1 MKSNLSRRQFLK
13 AACATACAACLPYMP
28 ASALGVSALENA
40 LYWEPAEGGRT
51 RCLLCYHGCVV
62 DKDETGICRVRKNVD
77 GSLKTMV
84 WDNPC
89 VLSSDPIEKAP
100 LHHVCPGTK
109 FLALGAAG
117 CNLSCLYCQNW
128 QVAQQTP
135 DMTENFALTPE
146 KAAQMASTRGHKG
159 IMLTFNDPVVV
170 IEYASRVLLAAKAAG
185 LMTSIVTG
193 GAINAAPRKELCQS
207 CDAVT
212 FGLKGFT
219 QDFYTKVI
227 GGKLADTLKS
237 LEGFRKEARWLE
249 VTTLIVPTMN
259 DDEKTMRE
267 QARWLKENIGVEVP
281 FHISRFFPEY
291 KLRNLPT
298 TPVPV
303 LARLRDAALEEGLKY
318 VYLSNVSPHDGNHTY
333 CPGCGKQ
340 IIKRMGFKT
349 LENLLADGKCPGCGF
364 KIAGIW

>member
-1 MKSNLSRRQFLK
+1 MKSKLSRRQFIRG
-13 AACATACAACLPYMP
+13 ACATACAACLPAMP
-28 ASALGVSALENA
+28 VSALGVDAMETALH
-40 LYWEPAEGGRT
+40 WEAVEAGKVH
-51 RCLLCYHGCVV
+51 CLLCYHGCIL
-62 DKDETGICRVRKNVD
+62 DNGASGICRVRRNVE
-77 GSLKTMV
+77 GSLRTLV
-84 WDNPC
+84 WNNPC
-89 VLSSDPIEKAP
+89 VLASDPVEKAP
-100 LHHVCPGTK
+100 LHHVLPGSK
-109 FLALGAAG
+109 FLALGSAG
-117 CNLSCLYCQNW
+117 CNLTCLYCQNW

-135 DMTENFALTPE
+135 DLTENFDLTPE
-146 KAAQMASTRGHKG
+146 KAAQMASTRGHNG

-170 IEYASRVLLAAKAAG
+170 IEYAGKVLEAAKAAG
-185 LMTSIVTG
+185 LLTSIVTG
-193 GAINAAPRKELCQS
+193 GAISPVPRKEFCRN

-219 QDFYTKVI
+219 QDFYTRVV
-227 GGKLADTLKS
+227 GGKLEETLKS
-237 LEGFRKEARWLE
+237 LEGFRKDARWLE

-267 QARWLKENIGVEVP
+267 QAKWLKENIGAEVP

-333 CPGCGKQ
+333 CHGCGKLL
-340 IIKRMGFKT
+340 IKRIGFKT
-349 LENLLADGKCPGCGF
+349 VENLLTVGKCPTCGVQ
-364 KIAGIW
+364 IPGIW